1 VAGVRGMAD
10 RNDIPD
16 QEQEEAVLQRQFLRA
31 VSSFEAI
38 ILSQIDIKNKLADR
52 LNYSIRAG
60 IIILGFVAI
69 SILILLL
76 TLSSQINRISA
87 VVSEMNQDFSAV
99 AENMAHINN
108 YIGSME
114 QRVALLGDINTQ
126 TAVMDEGMQTI
137 AGDLETMRGSVGE
150 IRGYLTHVRGNV
162 GNIAMTMDRMDAEVV
177 NMSREMHRMGAGA
190 RSFNKMMPFLP

>member
-1 VAGVRGMAD
+1 MAD